1 MQRLSERDLTERLGA
16 LKIESER
23 QLTHDAREALR
34 LAEALVDEATV
45 AERADYRA
53 LGLMAKGDALRNL
66 GRHREALEL
75 LQAAGEQFLALGDE
89 VGWARTRLGW
99 VWSSHH
105 LSQGAAALEAAG
117 AAHAIFVGH
126 GEWLWAAGLDLNTA
140 LVCFELGHHA
150 EALRLLD
157 RALAQYE
164 RAGQADPG
172 LTVDVAIRSAK
183 ARANK
188 ARILTLLGGF
198 DEGIRLFEEA
208 RDIFELH
215 GETVSA
221 VRAERFIASVY
232 AGQGHY
238 TRALRVYSKV
248 HKLVVRAGL
257 ADTAV
262 DVLLCMVDCYMGLNR
277 HAEALG
283 LAEEAAKDSQAAG
296 SSIETARC
304 LLYAARAHASLGHP
318 TAASELLERAAAT
331 FEHAGLTTELG
342 VAALERAR
350 LFLKDGQWCPA
361 ADEAERARVFFA
373 ERSLPVHQAQ
383 AELVGAWAALGLRQD
398 HAAADLARS
407 ALQVSAERRLWPL
420 SHAAHHVLARTA
432 ERAPAPIEPTTA
444 LDEYDL
450 SIADLERVQGTLVP
464 ELRVEFL
471 GDKLQV
477 YEDGIECA
485 LRLGQPERA
494 FGYLERAK
502 SRALVDY
509 LAVHPDIRRG
519 RANRTQAVAAELARL
534 RDEHNWF
541 YNRLNGYSLAEPA
554 AAQLPDAELEL
565 LRAAVAKSE
574 RAIRVLLDNA
584 ALEQPGV
591 EELVGQPPAGAYRP
605 TSRASRTA
613 SGAPALPALADGTV
627 LVEYFLRPDDG
638 VAFVIAGGELT
649 VVPIALGVRGVRRLM
664 NRWELCLRTA
674 GKAFEQAEPLDALN
688 TNARGLLQ
696 ALYRGLVQP
705 LEDRLAGS
713 ERLIVIPFGPLHA
726 VPFHAL
732 HDGERYLLE
741 RFEVTACPSSSIL
754 QLCAER
760 RPPADGGC
768 VAVACS
774 SGGRLPR
781 VVEEAQT
788 VSALLGG
795 DCYTEDE
802 ATRETVMLVAS
813 GRRVVHLAAH
823 AAARLDNPGFA
834 HITLADGQL
843 SMVDVCN
850 LDLDGA
856 LVTLS
861 ACETGRTEVL
871 GGDEVVGLSRGFLYA
886 GASTLIQSLWRVEDA
901 ATADLMRR
909 FYSELSGG
917 CPPGAALRAAQRG
930 LLEAGAQFFVWA
942 PFQLLGSSGD

>member
-23 QLTHDAREALR
+23 QLTHNAREALR
-34 LAEALVDEATV
+34 LAEVMIDEATI

-75 LQAAGEQFLALGDE
+75 LEVAGEQFLALGDD

-99 VWSSHH
+99 VWSIHQ
-105 LSQGAAALEAAG
+105 LSQGASALEAAG
-117 AAHAIFVGH
+117 AAHAIFVRH
-126 GEWLWAAGLDLNTA
+126 AEWLLAAGLDLNTA
-140 LVCFELGHHA
+140 FVCFELGHNDD
-150 EALRLLD
+150 ALRLLD
-157 RALAQYE
+157 RALGLYE
-164 RAGQADPG
+164 RAGQADPS

-208 RDIFELH
+208 RDSFELH

-238 TRALRVYSKV
+238 TRALRVYSRV
-248 HKLVVRAGL
+248 HKEVVRAGF
-257 ADTAV
+257 ADIAV
-262 DVLLCMVDCYMGLNR
+262 EVLLCMVECYMGLNR
-277 HAEALG
+277 HAEALD
-283 LAEEAAKDSQAAG
+283 LAEEAARDSEAAG
-296 SSIETARC
+296 TSIETARC
-304 LLYAARAHASLGHP
+304 LLYAARAHASLAHA
-318 TAASELLERAAAT
+318 TEATELLEQAAAT
-331 FEHAGLTTELG
+331 FAQAGLTTELG
-342 VAALERAR
+342 IAALERAR
-350 LFLKDGQWCPA
+350 LFLKAGQWISA
-361 ADEAERARVFFA
+361 AAEADRARMLFA

-383 AELVGAWAALGLRQD
+383 AELVQAWAALGQGQN
-398 HAAADLARS
+398 HAAADLAGA
-407 ALQVSAERRLWPL
+407 ALQVSADRRLWPL
-420 SHAAHHVLARTA
+420 SHAAHHVLARSA
-432 ERAPAPIEPTTA
+432 ERNPAQIEPVTA
-444 LDEYDL
+444 LAEYDL

-477 YEDGIECA
+477 YEDAIDCA

-519 RANRTQAVAAELARL
+519 RASRTRGVAAELARL

-541 YNRLNGYSLAEPA
+541 YNRLNGYTLAEPA

-565 LRAAVAKSE
+565 LRTAVAKSE
-574 RAIRVLLDNA
+574 RGIRALLDNE
-584 ALEQPGV
+584 ALEQPGH
-591 EELVGQPPAGAYRP
+591 EEFNSQRAHASSGLP
-605 TSRASRTA
+605 T
-613 SGAPALPALADGTV
+613 LANGTV

-638 VAFVIAGGELT
+638 VAFVIAGGELS
-649 VVPIALGVRGVRRLM
+649 VVPIGLGVRGVRRLM

-674 GKAFEQAEPLDALN
+674 GKAFEQAEPLEALN
-688 TNARGLLQ
+688 INARGLLQ
-696 ALYRGLVQP
+696 ALYRALVQP
-705 LEDRLAGS
+705 LEDRLAGNA
-713 ERLIVIPFGPLHA
+713 RLIVIPFGPLHA

-732 HDGERYLLE
+732 YDGEQYLLE

-760 RPPADGGC
+760 RPPLDGGC
-768 VAVACS
+768 VAVAYS
-774 SGGRLPR
+774 NGGRLPR
-781 VVEEAQT
+781 VVEEART

-795 DCYTEDE
+795 ECYAEED
-802 ATRETVMLVAS
+802 ATRSTVMSVAS
-813 GRRVVHLAAH
+813 GQRVVHLAAH

-843 SMVDVCN
+843 TMVDVCN

-861 ACETGRTEVL
+861 ACETGRSEVL

-886 GASTLIQSLWRVEDA
+886 GASTLIQSLWRVEDDT
-901 ATADLMRR
+901 TAELMRQ
-909 FYSELSGG
+909 FYAELGDG
-917 CPPGAALRAAQRG
+917 CPPGAALRSAQRG

-942 PFQLLGSSGD
+942 PFQLLGSSGN